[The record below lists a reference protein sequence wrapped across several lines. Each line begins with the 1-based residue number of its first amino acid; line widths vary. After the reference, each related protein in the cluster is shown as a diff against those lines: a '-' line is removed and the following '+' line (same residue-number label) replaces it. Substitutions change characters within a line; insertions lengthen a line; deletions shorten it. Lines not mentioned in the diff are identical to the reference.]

1 MPLIL
6 ITFIVVFLAVAYFTR
21 RGKDTRAC
29 RWRKN
34 TTRDK
39 GSLHYYRCAACG
51 AEAYTATNGTPQDC
65 KSKVTSRPL

>member
-6 ITFIVVFLAVAYFTR
+6 IAIIIVFLIVAYFTR
-21 RGKDTRAC
+21 RGADTRAC

-34 TTRDK
+34 ASRDK

-51 AEAYTATNGTPQDC
+51 AEAYTATKDTPKDC